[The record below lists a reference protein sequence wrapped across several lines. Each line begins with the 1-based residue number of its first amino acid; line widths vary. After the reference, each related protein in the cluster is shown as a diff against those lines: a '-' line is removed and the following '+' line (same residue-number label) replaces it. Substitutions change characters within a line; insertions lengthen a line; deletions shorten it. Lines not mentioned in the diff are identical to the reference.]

1 MSNLI
6 PNRETILI
14 YLQIQYLYIHFV
26 RWVSQLSI
34 FKWFVRL
41 ITSRYLLMQ
50 IPSNMLMSSTKIRP
64 SIYMGLCMAAW
75 AVVSALTALV
85 HNYAGLV
92 SVRFFLGITEAP
104 FCESLPVHNNIV
116 AELTNTRSWCP
127 ISSRYLLYQERGS
140 HANCDPVQW
149 KHLRNLIRWIDRCR
163 GL

>member
-1 MSNLI
+1 M
-6 PNRETILI
+6 
-14 YLQIQYLYIHFV
+14 YLQIQYLYINFV
-26 RWVSQLSI
+26 CWVSHLCISLWI
-34 FKWFVRL
+34 VRL
-41 ITSRYLLMQ
+41 MTCRYLLMQ

-64 SIYMGLCMAAW
+64 SIYMGACMAAW

-116 AELTNTRSWCP
+116 AELIDTRSWCP